1 MSSALPPPVSADQ
14 LLSGHAAARP
24 KIDVILMAGLFVG
37 VLMVL
42 IGATMTADFMVATTT
57 RHAEVT
63 DKDRTT
69 RVRNGVST
77 DNYSVRGVDDEGG
90 TFRLGLGE
98 EEYRA
103 VDVGSDVTIERS
115 VLTGRVVSADGQGWS
130 KERSTLRTA
139 LALGLGVLGLVILV
153 LSARAVRREVR
164 SGHEQGQPIHD
175 AGLRVTAMVL
185 AAVLVTVVWVLI
197 ERVVAT

>member
-139 LALGLGVLGLVILV
+139 MALGLGALGLVILV

-164 SGHEQGQPIHD
+164 AGHEQGQPIHD

-197 ERVVAT
+197 ERVVAS